1 MMMMGL
7 LRSHVI
13 RRRMMSSFAGIPSD
27 STRVTAVLGG
37 QWGDEGKGTS
47 FFAKSE
53 TRLCVYVYDTKLIQS
68 IKHTNNNTH
77 TRTFTTIRIS
87 FSFND

>member
-1 MMMMGL
+1 MMMGL
-7 LRSHVI
+7 RSQVI

-47 FFAKSE
+47 FFAKSLRDFVS
-53 TRLCVYVYDTKLIQS
+53 TYMIHFQ
-68 IKHTNNNTH
+68 TH
-77 TRTFTTIRIS
+77 TV
-87 FSFND
+87 DQAHQ

>member
-1 MMMMGL
+1 MMMGL
-7 LRSHVI
+7 RSQVI

-53 TRLCVYVYDTKLIQS
+53 TLRDFVSTYMIHFQ
-68 IKHTNNNTH
+68 TH
-77 TRTFTTIRIS
+77 TV
-87 FSFND
+87 DQAHQ